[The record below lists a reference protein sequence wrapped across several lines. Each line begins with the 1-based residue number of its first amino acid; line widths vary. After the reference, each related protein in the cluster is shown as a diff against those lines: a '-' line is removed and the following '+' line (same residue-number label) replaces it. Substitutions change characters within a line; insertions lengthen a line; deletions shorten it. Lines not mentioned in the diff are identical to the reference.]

1 MSDADFGWDYPPG
14 VSGNEPEITG
24 EDVEDYDPPEEEYD
38 NMAES
43 DSEAWEDDAERCPI
57 CRELPRVTM
66 HAHLVLHHSWA
77 SPGSVFGRIV
87 WHHDIGTMVCDGC
100 GFKAAKTIANGPIEF
115 LPECWVCGITFTN
128 AEI

>member
-1 MSDADFGWDYPPG
+1 M
-14 VSGNEPEITG
+14 N
-24 EDVEDYDPPEEEYD
+24 
-38 NMAES
+38 
-43 DSEAWEDDAERCPI
+43 WEDDAERCPI